1 MIGRDGEL
9 RLIQSALSA
18 ARDGHGGAVF
28 LIGEAGIGKSRL
40 AAAAA
45 DEAFAAGMTIM
56 RGRGSSIG
64 PMVPFRSL
72 TEALMSLLR
81 SRPGLDVSA
90 LGPYRPVLARL
101 VPDWGAPSL
110 GEDSGSLVVLAES
123 VLRLTALAGAEG
135 GCLLVLD
142 DLQDSDAE
150 TLAVTE
156 YLSDNLTA

>member
-9 RLIQSALSA
+9 RLMQSVLSA

-45 DEAFAAGMTIM
+45 DQAFAAGMTIM

-81 SRPGLDVSA
+81 SRPAIDVSA

-101 VPDWGAPSL
+101 VP
-110 GEDSGSLVVLAES
+110 
-123 VLRLTALAGAEG
+123 
-135 GCLLVLD
+135 
-142 DLQDSDAE
+142 
-150 TLAVTE
+150 
-156 YLSDNLTA
+156 